1 MDFEVGQIRFESWFC
16 CYFLGN
22 LLLEADFFIFFVM
35 GIITIPT
42 SRVVGRI
49 KLNDRCFS
57 SAEMRWQ
64 KSAILFIDC
73 RSDLHGTA
81 FLSPQLHPPPC
92 PTQGVTLPAGGWPMR
107 CRQQLFLSSG
117 FLAFGW
123 WGVPAG
129 DQRDRGECN
138 QVYSLISCPS
148 ESPEAGYVPDNNLP
162 SQGSPLYDRLLSG
175 NTDPSLT
182 LSL

>member
-35 GIITIPT
+35 EIITIPT
-42 SRVVGRI
+42 SGVVGRI

-73 RSDLHGTA
+73 RSDLRGTA

-92 PTQGVTLPAGGWPMR
+92 PTRGVTLPAGGWPMR

-123 WGVPAG
+123 WGVPAE
-129 DQRDRGECN
+129 D
-138 QVYSLISCPS
+138 
-148 ESPEAGYVPDNNLP
+148 
-162 SQGSPLYDRLLSG
+162 
-175 NTDPSLT
+175 
-182 LSL
+182 